1 VNLHLLTPLP
11 KGEGCQSIQELC
23 RMNRITHR
31 FQELRRARRKA
42 LIPYITAG
50 DPRPELTVPMLHTL
64 VAAGA
69 DIIELGV
76 PFSDPMA
83 DGPVIQ
89 KACERALAEGM
100 SLRRVLELVREFR
113 RTDIETPLVLMGYL
127 NPIESMGYDA
137 FVAGARA
144 AGVDGVLTVDLPPE
158 EAAELA
164 EPLKAAG
171 IAPIFLLAPTTSS
184 ERIRHTAE
192 LAQGYLYYVSL
203 KGVTGSAALNI
214 TEVADKL
221 AEIRALTD
229 LPLGVGFGIKDP
241 ASAAAVA
248 QVADAVVVGSAL
260 VGRMG
265 ELADDPERM
274 RREVGGLLGAMR
286 RAMSGISG

>member
-1 VNLHLLTPLP
+1 
-11 KGEGCQSIQELC
+11 
-23 RMNRITHR
+23 MNRIVRR
-31 FQELRRARRKA
+31 FTDLRRTGRKA

-64 VAAGA
+64 VQAGA
-69 DIIELGV
+69 DLIELGV

-89 KACERALAEGM
+89 KACERALAQGM
-100 SLRRVLELVREFR
+100 SLRQVLKLVREFR
-113 RTDIETPLVLMGYL
+113 QTDLETPLVLMGYL
-127 NPIESMGYDA
+127 NPIESLGYET
-137 FVAGARA
+137 FVATAA
-144 AGVDGVLTVDLPPE
+144 EAGVDGVLTVDLPPE

-164 EPLKAAG
+164 ELLKAAG
-171 IAPIFLLAPTTSS
+171 MASIFLLAPTSS
-184 ERIRHTAE
+184 AERIRQTAE

-214 TEVADKL
+214 AEVAAKL

-241 ASAAAVA
+241 ATAAAIA

-260 VGRMG
+260 VSRMA

-274 RREVGGLLGAMR
+274 RREVGAMVSAMR
-286 RAMSGISG
+286 QAMGD